1 MMLKLAYTDPDTPTF
16 YTVPEAA
23 RILRVDPATIYRAI
37 RANEFPA
44 VRIRARYVIPA
55 EAVRRLA
62 GDATRTG
69 TRVDVAQLAGDAGDA
84 R

>member
-1 MMLKLAYTDPDTPTF
+1 MTINFAYDDTAPSF
-16 YTVPEAA
+16 YTVPEVAQ
-23 RILRVDPATIYRAI
+23 ILRVDPATIYRAI

-55 EAVRRLA
+55 EAVRRIA
-62 GDATRTG
+62 GEATRTG
-69 TRVDVAQLAGDAGDA
+69 TRVDVAQLAGELGGA